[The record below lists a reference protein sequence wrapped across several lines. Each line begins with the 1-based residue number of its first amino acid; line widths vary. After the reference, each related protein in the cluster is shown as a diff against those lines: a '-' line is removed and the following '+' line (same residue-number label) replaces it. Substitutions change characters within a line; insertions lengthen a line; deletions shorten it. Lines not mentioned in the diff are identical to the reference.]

1 MAKDYSKCASQILEQ
16 VGGVQNVSSVTH
28 CMTRLRF
35 VLKDESVVDDAKV
48 KNISGVMGV
57 MRKGGQFQ
65 VIIGN
70 DVAVCFK
77 ELSKLGNFSGGTDTV
92 EKPKEKL
99 TPKVVVNNILNVIS
113 GSMAPLLCV
122 IIGCGMVKLLI
133 ILLDLAKVSADNST
147 YQLLTV
153 LGDVAFYFLP
163 ILLAYT
169 SAQKFR
175 TNPVIAMTVVA
186 VLIHPTLIAMLAGEQ
201 AVTFIGLPV
210 TAASY
215 SSTVLPALLI
225 TWVQSYVEKLI
236 DKVTP
241 GWTKTIFKPMLILI
255 IMMGLGLV
263 VLAPL
268 GSIVGDGLHTA
279 LLFLQTKANWLTLM
293 IFAGFMPFIV
303 ITGMHYAFFAT
314 SLKDMGTLGYETL
327 LLPAMLA
334 ANLSQGAAALAVALR
349 SKNKELKS
357 ISGAAAVSALV
368 AGTTEPA
375 LYGVTIPLKRPL
387 IATCI
392 GSGLAGL
399 FVGIVNL
406 KSYSFV
412 SPSLLSIIQ
421 FINPDGGMN
430 FVYALAGTAITVIAT
445 FVATLLL
452 GWDEPVEET
461 SSETEVAAPAA
472 SVTAPTGKTVIEPPI
487 AGEVIPLDQVSD
499 ETFATGILGPGFA
512 IKPSEG
518 KVYAPFDGTCDELFD
533 TLHALGLTA
542 DSGVNVLIHVGLETV
557 GLKGKPFKAHVKSG
571 DRITKGQLLLEF
583 SIDEILAGGCETV
596 TPVIVTNEDEVGT
609 VQVGHDQ
616 IVIGE

>member
-16 VGGVQNVSSVTH
+16 VGGAKNVSSVTH

-48 KNISGVMGV
+48 KGISGVMGV

-77 ELSKLGNFSGGTDTV
+77 ELSKLGNFSGGTDAA

-99 TPKVVVNNILNVIS
+99 TPKAIINNVLNVIS

-122 IIGCGMVKLLI
+122 IIGCGMVKLLNI
-133 ILLDLAKVSADNST
+133 ILDLAHVPADNST

-186 VLIHPTLIAMLAGEQ
+186 VLIHPDLIAMLSGEQ

-268 GSIVGDGLHTA
+268 GSIVGDVLHTA

-357 ISGAAAVSALV
+357 VSGAAAVSALV

-430 FVYALAGTAITVIAT
+430 FVYALVGTAITVVAT

-452 GWDEPVEET
+452 GWEDPAEEAGAEPEAPVK
-461 SSETEVAAPAA
+461 AAG
-472 SVTAPTGKTVIEPPI
+472 GKTVIEPPI
-487 AGEVIPLDQVSD
+487 AGEVIPLDQVND
-499 ETFATGILGPGFA
+499 ATFAEGILGPGFA
-512 IKPSEG
+512 VMPSEG
-518 KVYAPFDGTCDELFD
+518 KVYAPFDGTCDEVFD
-533 TLHALGLTA
+533 TLHAYGLTSE
-542 DSGVNVLIHVGLETV
+542 SGVSVLIHIGLETV
-557 GLKGKPFKAHVKSG
+557 GLNGKPFKAHVKSG
-571 DRITKGQLLLEF
+571 DRIRKGQLLAEF

-596 TPVIVTNEDEVGT
+596 TPVIVTNEDEVGA
-609 VQVGHDQ
+609 VRIENNR